1 MSLETVPGAG
11 NVVRFPR
18 ERRSEPEDATLHDI
32 APPHALVAS
41 ILEERELPAADIHAA
56 FREATARQALLLESQ
71 LGREATILQLRAAL
85 DGHMAQALLACRQY
99 QAAADAMIRLEVR
112 AEAVRRTV
120 ALAARAAQGR
130 GGAGTDGV
138 PRPGARRTRR
148 GGRGTRLCRRARA
161 LYPERARHH
170 RGQRAAGVALGRAAC
185 RARLSARAGR
195 GSCGC

>member
-1 MSLETVPGAG
+1 MSLHIVPEAG

-112 AEAVRRTV
+112 AETVRRTSPWRLALLKAEV
-120 ALAARAAQGR
+120 ARARTAFRDRALAARGAADAALGF
-130 GGAGTDGV
+130 AD
-138 PRPGARRTRR
+138 A
-148 GGRGTRLCRRARA
+148 LA
-161 LYPERARHH
+161 LYIRSGPAIIVDSEQLVLPLVAP
-170 RGQRAAGVALGRAAC
+170 RAA
-185 RARLSARAGR
+185 R
-195 GSCGC
+195 G

>member
-112 AEAVRRTV
+112 AEAVRRTSPWR
-120 ALAARAAQGR
+120 LGPAQGR

>member
-112 AEAVRRTV
+112 AETVRRTSPWRLAPLKAEV
-120 ALAARAAQGR
+120 ARARTAFRDRALAARGAADAALGF
-130 GGAGTDGV
+130 AD
-138 PRPGARRTRR
+138 A
-148 GGRGTRLCRRARA
+148 LA
-161 LYPERARHH
+161 LYIRSGPAIIVDSEQLVLPLVAP
-170 RGQRAAGVALGRAAC
+170 RAAHG
-185 RARLSARAGR
+185 
-195 GSCGC
+195 